1 MIRLLGIGILV
12 LCTAAPGLYGDDDPG
27 QAQPEPPV
35 RFKKKIKE
43 KDEPK
48 RDEKEPKN
56 KLKDKAGKDGG
67 EPTAAEPEKDPK
79 EIVTRIAKNMKESEN
94 RLGKNDHAD
103 GTRQIQRDIIKDID
117 SLINQK
123 RRQQRQQQDQ
133 QNSQSSSSR
142 QQGSQAK
149 QGNQRRQQQA
159 AGRPSGQNPRPQQAS
174 ANNPGGGGNQKKEG
188 MGRDADLF
196 KDIWGHLPETLR
208 KDMDAYSRV
217 EFMMKYSD
225 LLKQYYTTI
234 AEKGRRKGE

>member
-12 LCTAAPGLYGDDDPG
+12 LCTAVPGLYADDDPD
-27 QAQPEPPV
+27 QSQPEPPV

-56 KLKDKAGKDGG
+56 RLKDKAGKDGG
-67 EPTAAEPEKDPK
+67 EPTAAEPDKDPK
-79 EIVTRIAKNMKESEN
+79 EIVARIAKNMKESKD
-94 RLGKNDHAD
+94 RLGQKDAGD
-103 GTRQIQRDIIKDID
+103 GTRQIHRDIIKDID
-117 SLINQK
+117 SLIDQK
-123 RRQQRQQQDQ
+123 KRQQQQDQ

-142 QQGSQAK
+142 QQGSQAEL
-149 QGNQRRQQQA
+149 GNQRRQRQQQA
-159 AGRPSGQNPRPQQAS
+159 AAKQARQQPRPQQAS